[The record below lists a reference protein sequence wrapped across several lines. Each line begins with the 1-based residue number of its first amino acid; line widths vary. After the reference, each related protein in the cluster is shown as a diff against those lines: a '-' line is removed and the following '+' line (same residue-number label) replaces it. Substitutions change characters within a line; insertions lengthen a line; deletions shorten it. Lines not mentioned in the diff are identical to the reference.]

1 MASQFGPPDVGDR
14 PLEGAVKEVMWRFVY
29 LQATMK
35 AYSVELDYRVTLND
49 WVGDHR
55 ITGERF
61 VEVKTLCELERW
73 VAAFMSEEGDEF
85 ERKKRMKL

>member
-1 MASQFGPPDVGDR
+1 MAERDFGAQ
-14 PLEGAVKEVMWRFVY
+14 PLTGVAKEVMWRFVY

-35 AYSVELDYRVTLND
+35 AYSVELDYRVSLND
-49 WVGDHR
+49 WVGFHR
-55 ITGERF
+55 ITQEQF

-73 VAAFMSEEGDEF
+73 VAAFMNEEGDEF